1 VKKLLLLFIPLLL
14 VPAFGVA
21 QTGTQ
26 SVFRF
31 LNVPASAQAAALG
44 GGPVSL
50 VNGNP
55 AQMHLNPAFLHQ
67 DMSGTVAAT
76 WARYLAEADMAF
88 LSGVWHADRIGTLG
102 FGIRYVNYGEF
113 ERIDIGG
120 NTTGDFIASDMAFKL
135 ALSRRY
141 GANIRY
147 GVAADFIYSSLDV
160 YRSTGLSISGG
171 LILDLP
177 DHNAS
182 FGFSVINLGSQ
193 LSTYNGIREELPLD
207 VRFAASRKLQY
218 LPLRLSLGAHSLHR
232 WEMRSA
238 NDTEEPGFAAN
249 LFRHVI
255 IGGEFL
261 FSENFHFR
269 LGYNHF
275 QHDDLKAPNRIDLAG
290 FGIGVAIRVK
300 TIGFEVSR
308 TSHSEMGH
316 LLQLGIQT
324 RF

>member
-1 VKKLLLLFIPLLL
+1 MLLFVLMLF
-14 VPAFGVA
+14 ASFQVA
-21 QTGTQ
+21 GQTGTQ

-50 VNGNP
+50 VYGNP

-67 DMSGTVAAT
+67 DMSGVVAAT

-88 LSGVWHADRIGTLG
+88 LSGVWHAEGIGTLG

-120 NTTGDFIASDMAFKL
+120 NSTGDFIASDMAFKL
-135 ALSRRY
+135 ALSRTY

-160 YRSTGLSISGG
+160 YRSTGVAVSGG
-171 LILDLP
+171 IILDLP
-177 DHNAS
+177 EHEAS
-182 FGFSVINLGSQ
+182 FGLSVINLGTQ
-193 LSTYNGIREELPLD
+193 LSTYNGIQEELPLD
-207 VRFAASRKLQY
+207 VRIAATRKLKY
-218 LPLRLSLGAHSLHR
+218 LPLRLSFGAHSLHR
-232 WEMRSA
+232 WEIRSA
-238 NDTEEPGFAAN
+238 NDIEDPGFATH
-249 LFRHVI
+249 LFRHII

-269 LGYNHF
+269 LGYNHL

-290 FGIGVAIRVK
+290 FGIGFAIRVK

-308 TSHSEMGH
+308 TSHSDMGQ

>member
-1 VKKLLLLFIPLLL
+1 VKKHLLLIVLLIFACL
-14 VPAFGVA
+14 PVIA
-21 QTGTQ
+21 QSGTQ
-26 SVFRF
+26 SVYRF
-31 LNVPASAQAAALG
+31 LHVPASAQAAALG

-50 VNGNP
+50 VYGNP

-67 DMSGTVAAT
+67 DMSGSVSAT
-76 WARYLAEADMAF
+76 WARYLSDADMAF
-88 LSGVWHADRIGTLG
+88 LSAAWHVEHLGTLG

-120 NTTGDFIASDMAFKL
+120 NTTGDFIASDMAVKL
-135 ALSRRY
+135 ALSRSY
-141 GANIRY
+141 GVNIRY
-147 GVAADFIYSSLDV
+147 GVAVDFIHSSLDV
-160 YRSTGLSISGG
+160 YRSTGVAVSGG
-171 LILDLP
+171 VILDLP
-177 DHNAS
+177 DYDAS
-182 FGFSVINLGSQ
+182 FGFSVLNLGTQ
-193 LSTYNGIREELPLD
+193 LSTYNGVREELPLD
-207 VRFAASRKLQY
+207 VRFAASRKLKY

-238 NDTEEPGFAAN
+238 NDTEEPGFASN
-249 LFRHVI
+249 LFRHAI

-300 TIGFEVSR
+300 AIGFEVSR

-316 LLQLGIQT
+316 LFQLGIQT